1 MVIDPAGDSRAVSSA
16 EDLFRRMRDAIER
29 AGELCVRRL
38 SVAGRIVE
46 LASPGERY
54 LDEIFP
60 AQAHLE
66 SKSTA
71 AADLRIY
78 VVDYASNGIAGPEAP
93 WVLKV
98 PASRGEIRGASADG
112 RWHAAY
118 SVGRSTLYLYDAH
131 ERVGICWTQDAAA
144 LPGYDRASPMF
155 FLWHWWLKAIGMGMV
170 HGAALGF
177 EDGGVLLAARSGSG
191 KSTTAL
197 ACLRSPLRYA
207 GDDYCVAESGVEP
220 RIHSMYCTAKVLPDN
235 LQRLPHMAAAVEPS
249 SVGAEKLIF
258 NVRAHWPKKIITGF
272 PLRAVVVPRVS
283 GLPET
288 RFERIAPSAALR
300 ALAPSTLF
308 VLNGAGAGAEEF
320 RRMGDLVRCVP
331 SYMLHLGT
339 NLDEI
344 PRAIAAILQELRA

>member
-1 MVIDPAGDSRAVSSA
+1 
-16 EDLFRRMRDAIER
+16 MRDSIER

-46 LASPGERY
+46 LASPSERY
-54 LDEIFP
+54 LDHVFP

-71 AADLRIY
+71 APELRIFII
-78 VVDYASNGIAGPEAP
+78 DSASVGIA
-93 WVLKV
+93 V
-98 PASRGEIRGASADG
+98 PALPWAPEEYAPRAEIRSVAAGG

-118 SVGRSTLYLYDAH
+118 SVGRNTLYLYDAH
-131 ERVGICWTQDAAA
+131 ERVGICWTQDAAV
-144 LPGYDRASPMF
+144 LPGYDRAAPML

-177 EDGGVLLAARSGSG
+177 EDGGVLLAARGGSG

-197 ACLRSPLRYA
+197 TCLRSPLRYA
-207 GDDYCVAESGVEP
+207 ADDYCVAESGVEP

-249 SVGAEKLIF
+249 SVGTEKLIF
-258 NVRAHWPKKIITGF
+258 NVQAHWPKKIITGF

-308 VLNGAGAGAEEF
+308 QLNGAGAEEF
-320 RRMGDLVRCVP
+320 RRMGDLVRRVP

-344 PRAIAAILQELRA
+344 PRAIAAILQEPRA